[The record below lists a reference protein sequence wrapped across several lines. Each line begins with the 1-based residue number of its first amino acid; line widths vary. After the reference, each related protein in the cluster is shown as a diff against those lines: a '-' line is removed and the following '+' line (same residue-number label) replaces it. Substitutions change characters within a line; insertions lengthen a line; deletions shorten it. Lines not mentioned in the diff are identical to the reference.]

1 MSGGRLRY
9 LVQGT
14 GAPLLLLHGIV
25 ASSFS
30 FRLVSRELSREFR
43 LFVPDL
49 RVAGAD
55 ASLRATATRILE
67 LLDHECIESA
77 DLLGSSHGG
86 AVAMELTAMAPER
99 IRRLILVSPANPFA
113 RGYHRVVNFYLSR
126 PGGIVIRLA
135 PFAPIPIWE
144 YAMQRMCGRTSRLA
158 TEMALGYRQ
167 PLRER
172 GMTTH
177 IRSSLQTFTAEIEA
191 LREKLPDLRKIQTLL
206 IWGDSDPVVELGSGH
221 QLQQALGA
229 EMAVMPGIGHLP
241 YEESPE
247 KFNRIVLNYLRIGP
261 SGDRVIESSG
271 EVNSNTDKDR
281 GHRGV
286 ECNENDTRS

>member
-1 MSGGRLRY
+1 VSGGRLRY

-113 RGYHRVVNFYLSR
+113 RGYHRVANFYLSWS
-126 PGGIVIRLA
+126 GGIVIRLA
-135 PFAPIPIWE
+135 PFAPIRIWE

-158 TEMALGYRQ
+158 TDMALGYRQ

-177 IRSSLQTFTAEIEA
+177 IRSSLQTFIAEIEA

-206 IWGDSDPVVELGSGH
+206 IWGDSDPVVELDSGH

-247 KFNRIVLNYLRIGP
+247 EFSRIVLNYLRIGP

-281 GHRGV
+281 GHRGL
-286 ECNENDTRS
+286 NAENDTRS

>member
-113 RGYHRVVNFYLSR
+113 RGYHRVANFYLSWS
-126 PGGIVIRLA
+126 GGIVIRLA
-135 PFAPIPIWE
+135 PFAPIRIWE

-158 TEMALGYRQ
+158 TDMALGYRQ

-177 IRSSLQTFTAEIEA
+177 IRSSLQTFIAEIEA

-206 IWGDSDPVVELGSGH
+206 IWGDSDPVVELDSGH

-247 KFNRIVLNYLRIGP
+247 EFSRIVLNYLRIGP

-281 GHRGV
+281 GHRGL
-286 ECNENDTRS
+286 NAENDTRS